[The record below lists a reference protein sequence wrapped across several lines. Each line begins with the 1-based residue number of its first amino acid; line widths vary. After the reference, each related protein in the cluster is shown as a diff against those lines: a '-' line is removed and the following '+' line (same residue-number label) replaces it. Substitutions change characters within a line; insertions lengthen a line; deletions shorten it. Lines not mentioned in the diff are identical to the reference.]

1 LGRCDVRFA
10 PTIRHFQF
18 AVSAIFFRAWNKKFP
33 VPIAGNS
40 SKEVPCFSAFSKRGG
55 GLSLEIP
62 CIFPQITVDGLEIYG
77 ATFEA
82 AVANL
87 EDFFAKSH

>member
-1 LGRCDVRFA
+1 M
-10 PTIRHFQF
+10 
-18 AVSAIFFRAWNKKFP
+18 FFPVWNKKFP

-62 CIFPQITVDGLEIYG
+62 CIFPQIRE
-77 ATFEA
+77 F
-82 AVANL
+82 
-87 EDFFAKSH
+87 K